1 MQKNLRRLI
10 LIVKKLFYAS
20 LIFFIFTICA
30 NAFALSQNDK
40 KRMSSFVSAFT
51 ETGFFNFDLENADP
65 DDNEEL
71 SEYEEPVT
79 HLGTAAN
86 VTELI
91 RFGILHNLIHGRDN
105 LKQCSDKNCESGSLT
120 LDKKIVF
127 DTVKKFFDIDISKK
141 DLSLIK
147 EDPTVVFSYD
157 GKLFH
162 FNEDSFKE
170 PGNDTVYFADVQGVT
185 KRGEYLMFAGDIY
198 NSKQTTNRPG
208 MFAAIV
214 KPVKN
219 SWVIISMTTD
229 WVTNAGRD

>member
-1 MQKNLRRLI
+1 M
-10 LIVKKLFYAS
+10 KKLFYAV
-20 LIFFIFTICA
+20 LILFFILICGIEKS
-30 NAFALSQNDK
+30 AFALSESDK
-40 KRMSSFVSAFT
+40 KSMSLFVSAFT
-51 ETGFFNFDLENADP
+51 ETGLFNFDLENAEP
-65 DDNEEL
+65 DDDEEL
-71 SEYEEPVT
+71 NEYEEPVT
-79 HLGTAAN
+79 HLGTPEN
-86 VTELI
+86 VIELI
-91 RFGILHNLIHGRDN
+91 RFGIFHNLIHNRGK
-105 LKQCSDKNCESGSLT
+105 LKQCRDQKCEAGVLI

-127 DTVKKFFDIDISKK
+127 DTVKKFFNIDISKK
-141 DLSLIK
+141 NLSVIT
-147 EDPTVVFSYD
+147 EDPSVVFLYD

-162 FNEDSFKE
+162 FDESSFKE

-198 NSKQTTNRPG
+198 DSKKITNRPG

>member
-1 MQKNLRRLI
+1 M
-10 LIVKKLFYAS
+10 KKLFYAA
-20 LIFFIFTICA
+20 LIFFIFTICV
-30 NAFALSQNDK
+30 NAFALTDSEK

-51 ETGFFNFDLENADP
+51 ETGFFNFDLEDKEPDAD
-65 DDNEEL
+65 EVL
-71 SEYEEPVT
+71 SEYEEPIT
-79 HLGTAAN
+79 HLGNPAN
-86 VTELI
+86 LTELI
-91 RFGILHNLIHGRDN
+91 RFGIFHNLIHGQDN
-105 LKQCSDKNCESGSLT
+105 LKQCRDKNCESGALT

-127 DTVKKFFDIDISKK
+127 DTVKKYFGLDISRK
-141 DLSLIK
+141 DLSIIA
-147 EDPTVVFSYD
+147 EDPSAAFSYD

-162 FNEDSFKE
+162 FDEESFKE

-198 NSKQTTNRPG
+198 DSKKITNRPG

-229 WVTNAGRD
+229 WVTNSGRD